1 MSTRGSKKDQYATTP
16 QYDDAVDEIPIKR
29 AESMTTLYTIMTTPA
44 KNEAEKSQFGRMK
57 EEAIYLLVKLYLE
70 DKNNDKI
77 AQIMIDIRP
86 FFDEI
91 SKPRAAKIIRTI
103 IDLVI
108 QSNDSTDYKNI
119 ISLVQTAVQWATD
132 EKRAFLRQR
141 LQAKL
146 AQLYMLNENY
156 RESLL
161 LIKKIMYEIKKID
174 DKPLIVDL
182 QLLEATIYFKL
193 RNYPKSRG
201 ALTYARATATGFYCP
216 PITTAFI
223 EQQAGMLSCR
233 EKDYPTA
240 ESYFHES
247 TDNFLIVGN
256 IEEALRS
263 FKYGLFCKILNGQA
277 GEVPATI
284 QQRAS
289 DTGAASSTSI
299 ATAHHAQ
306 QQFLISSQIKAM
318 EALSVVYQTR
328 QYKALDKLLSKY
340 PEELTN
346 DTLIN
351 DQLEYLQ
358 SNLLEHSIKRIIEA
372 YSRVDLQYIAQ
383 QLDLDL
389 PLIEAKISSLILD
402 EKLSAMLDHQYG
414 DVIVIDKVKE
424 DDLLST
430 AKLSLAQMNTV
441 VEKLGQRIQKL
452 SGKKE
457 NDVKVDQKGDDNGI
471 VPEEAD
477 SKSTEMKD

>member
-1 MSTRGSKKDQYATTP
+1 
-16 QYDDAVDEIPIKR
+16 
-29 AESMTTLYTIMTTPA
+29 
-44 KNEAEKSQFGRMK
+44 
-57 EEAIYLLVKLYLE
+57 
-70 DKNNDKI
+70 
-77 AQIMIDIRP
+77 
-86 FFDEI
+86 
-91 SKPRAAKIIRTI
+91 
-103 IDLVI
+103 
-108 QSNDSTDYKNI
+108 
-119 ISLVQTAVQWATD
+119 
-132 EKRAFLRQR
+132 
-141 LQAKL
+141 
-146 AQLYMLNENY
+146 
-156 RESLL
+156 
-161 LIKKIMYEIKKID
+161 
-174 DKPLIVDL
+174 
-182 QLLEATIYFKL
+182 
-193 RNYPKSRG
+193 
-201 ALTYARATATGFYCP
+201 
-216 PITTAFI
+216 
-223 EQQAGMLSCR
+223 
-233 EKDYPTA
+233 
-240 ESYFHES
+240 
-247 TDNFLIVGN
+247 
-256 IEEALRS
+256 
-263 FKYGLFCKILNGQA
+263 
-277 GEVPATI
+277 
-284 QQRAS
+284 
-289 DTGAASSTSI
+289 
-299 ATAHHAQ
+299 
-306 QQFLISSQIKAM
+306 M

-457 NDVKVDQKGDDNGI
+457 NDVKADQKDDDNAI